1 MLRRA
6 LGRPLR
12 LVVLAW
18 AFPVSALAQP
28 TEAAPAS
35 SFRGL
40 LFEAIASALALL
52 VGWALLALR
61 KKLQAQAA
69 ESTLAQ
75 VGLRVTAVVDA
86 VVHDLEATLKREL
99 AKAAEDGELSKAE
112 ITHLRQIALERVK
125 TVLGEKGLG
134 ELGSVMGIARGV
146 VDQFIQGHIEKSVA
160 QIPSADATGGILP

>member
-1 MLRRA
+1 M
-6 LGRPLR
+6 
-12 LVVLAW
+12 
-18 AFPVSALAQP
+18 
-28 TEAAPAS
+28 
-35 SFRGL
+35 
-40 LFEAIASALALL
+40 
-52 VGWALLALR
+52 
-61 KKLQAQAA
+61 
-69 ESTLAQ
+69 
-75 VGLRVTAVVDA
+75 GLRVTAVVDA

-160 QIPSADATGGILP
+160 QIPSAAATGGILP